1 MIQPQTL
8 EIRNGEKI
16 PAIFSKEEMDNRL
29 QAIRSLMEEQKLDG
43 ILFTS
48 FHNINYFDHIL
59 YTAFGRNYGLVV
71 SMEPMIMIP
80 EGMAGSGGYREHDI
94 LLVTENGA
102 ENLTGFPFGPEHN
115 IIQK

>member
-48 FHNINYFDHIL
+48 FHNINYFDHFL

-71 SMEPMIMIP
+71 P
-80 EGMAGSGGYREHDI
+80 G
-94 LLVTENGA
+94 
-102 ENLTGFPFGPEHN
+102 TGFVQSLRTLTEASPGGVELAK
-115 IIQK
+115 I

>member
-48 FHNINYFDHIL
+48 FHNINYFDHFL

-71 SMEPMIMIP
+71 TRERFCSVTANID
-80 EGMAGSGGYREHDI
+80 GGQALAAWSWRKPDLHR
-94 LLVTENGA
+94 LA
-102 ENLTGFPFGPEHN
+102 AR
-115 IIQK
+115 

>member
-43 ILFTS
+43 ILFLLPSTTS
-48 FHNINYFDHIL
+48 TISIISSTPPL
-59 YTAFGRNYGLVV
+59 AG
-71 SMEPMIMIP
+71 IMDWWLP
-80 EGMAGSGGYREHDI
+80 E
-94 LLVTENGA
+94 
-102 ENLTGFPFGPEHN
+102 TGFVQSPRTLTEASPGGVELE
-115 IIQK
+115 KT

>member
-43 ILFTS
+43 SFLLPSTTS
-48 FHNINYFDHIL
+48 TISIISSTPPL
-59 YTAFGRNYGLVV
+59 
-71 SMEPMIMIP
+71 
-80 EGMAGSGGYREHDI
+80 AGTTDWWLPG
-94 LLVTENGA
+94 
-102 ENLTGFPFGPEHN
+102 TGFVQSLRTLTEASPGGVELV
-115 IIQK
+115 KT

>member
-48 FHNINYFDHIL
+48 LHNINYF
-59 YTAFGRNYGLVV
+59 
-71 SMEPMIMIP
+71 
-80 EGMAGSGGYREHDI
+80 
-94 LLVTENGA
+94 
-102 ENLTGFPFGPEHN
+102 
-115 IIQK
+115 

>member
-48 FHNINYFDHIL
+48 FHNINYFDHFL
-59 YTAFGRNYGLVV
+59 YTAF
-71 SMEPMIMIP
+71 
-80 EGMAGSGGYREHDI
+80 AGITDWW
-94 LLVTENGA
+94 LLG
-102 ENLTGFPFGPEHN
+102 TGFVQSPRTLTEASPGGVELV
-115 IIQK
+115 KT

>member
-8 EIRNGEKI
+8 EIKNGEKI

-48 FHNINYFDHIL
+48 FHNINYFDHFL
-59 YTAFGRNYGLVV
+59 YTAFGRNYGLWL
-71 SMEPMIMIP
+71 P
-80 EGMAGSGGYREHDI
+80 G
-94 LLVTENGA
+94 
-102 ENLTGFPFGPEHN
+102 TGFVQSPRTLTEVSPGGVELVET
-115 IIQK
+115 

>member
-48 FHNINYFDHIL
+48 FHNINYFDHFL
-59 YTAFGRNYGLVV
+59 YTAFGGITDWWL
-71 SMEPMIMIP
+71 P
-80 EGMAGSGGYREHDI
+80 G
-94 LLVTENGA
+94 
-102 ENLTGFPFGPEHN
+102 TGFVQSLRTLTEASPGGVELAK
-115 IIQK
+115 I